1 MRIRDAGAI
10 VAAAG
15 WLLFVAVAISY
26 LRSPDEACRPTGLW
40 TSWWFFAPPAIGI
53 AAAALT
59 RMRGAAAALGLSL
72 AGAWALAFPLWMLA
86 AIASGASCGGG

>member
-1 MRIRDAGAI
+1 MRTRDAGAI

-15 WLLFVAVAISY
+15 WLLFIAVGISY
-26 LRSPDEACRPTGLW
+26 LRSHDAACRPVGLW

-53 AAAALT
+53 AAAGLA
-59 RMRGAAAALGLSL
+59 RMRGAATLLGLTL
-72 AGAWALAFPLWMLA
+72 AGAWTFALPLWMLA

>member
-1 MRIRDAGAI
+1 MRTRDAGAI

-15 WLLFVAVAISY
+15 WLLFIAVGISY
-26 LRSPDEACRPTGLW
+26 LRSPDQACRPTGLW
-40 TSWWFFAPPAIGI
+40 ASWWFFAPPAIGI

-59 RMRGAAAALGLSL
+59 RVRGAASLLGLSL
-72 AGAWALAFPLWMLA
+72 AGAWMLILPLWMLA

>member
-1 MRIRDAGAI
+1 MRTRDAGAI

-15 WLLFVAVAISY
+15 WLLFVAVGISY
-26 LRSPDEACRPTGLW
+26 LRSPEAACRPTGLW

-53 AAAALT
+53 AAAGLT
-59 RMRGAAAALGLSL
+59 RMRGAATLLGLSL
-72 AGAWALAFPLWMLA
+72 AGAWTLAFPLWMLA

>member
-1 MRIRDAGAI
+1 MRTRNAGAI

-15 WLLFVAVAISY
+15 WLLFIAVGISY
-26 LRSPDEACRPTGLW
+26 LRSHDAACRPVGLW

-53 AAAALT
+53 AAAGLA
-59 RMRGAAAALGLSL
+59 RMRGAATLLGLTL
-72 AGAWALAFPLWMLA
+72 AGAWTFALPLWMLA